1 MAAAEHTGIRDYIQ
15 GEKVLQEFLAAC
27 LSASEYFVFYT
38 EQELAKGYADIVLVP
53 LEARYPGMRH
63 GFVIELKYLSRGP
76 ETEARVTSTAAEAV
90 AQLRRPGG

>member
-1 MAAAEHTGIRDYIQ
+1 MFH
-15 GEKVLQEFLAAC
+15 
-27 LSASEYFVFYT
+27 T

-76 ETEARVTSTAAEAV
+76 ETEARVTATAAEAV
-90 AQLRRPGG
+90 SQLRRYLGGRTAGAAVPGRGIQRCGAGVPRLGAGTR